1 MPFSYSPSNHQIHY
15 TPLTEQEKTMP
26 RKSFNIKNNVRLS
39 ASQQK
44 RFKNTFGIDA
54 TTVIDA
60 MKGDESANKQ
70 LGSLAVEGRILA
82 DNKEVI
88 VNSLAAVID
97 GTTALAE
104 VNQKMIT
111 EGNRAATTIRQLQ
124 NNTLTSEQ
132 QFNNKQAE
140 MSLALR
146 DTYDYEKARHQTSIG
161 YQQQRRLI
169 QDAQLVTD
177 TNYRAEQMY
186 NGMALKQKDA
196 GLAYQKEVN
205 KHYLTYGNE
214 ANKSLVA
221 AKDYG
226 VGDVR
231 NTPISSVIQGIK
243 SWLTGK

>member
-1 MPFSYSPSNHQIHY
+1 
-15 TPLTEQEKTMP
+15 MP
-26 RKSFNIKNNVRLS
+26 RKDYNIKNNVRLS
-39 ASQQK
+39 AAQQK
-44 RFKNTFGIDA
+44 RFKSNFGIDA
-54 TTVIDA
+54 STVISA
-60 MKGDESANKQ
+60 MKGEEQANKQ
-70 LGSLAVEGRILA
+70 LGSLAVEGRIIA

-97 GTTALAE
+97 GTVALAE

-124 NNTLTSEQ
+124 NNTLTAEQ
-132 QFNNKQAE
+132 QFNSKQTE

-146 DTYDYEKARHQTSIG
+146 DSYDYEKSRHQATID
-161 YQQQRRLI
+161 YQRQRRLI
-169 QDAQLVTD
+169 QDAQLITD

-196 GLAYQKEVN
+196 GLTYQKEVN
-205 KHYLTYGNE
+205 KHYLAYGNE

-231 NTPISSVIQGIK
+231 NNPISVVIEGIK
-243 SWLTGK
+243 QWLTGGR